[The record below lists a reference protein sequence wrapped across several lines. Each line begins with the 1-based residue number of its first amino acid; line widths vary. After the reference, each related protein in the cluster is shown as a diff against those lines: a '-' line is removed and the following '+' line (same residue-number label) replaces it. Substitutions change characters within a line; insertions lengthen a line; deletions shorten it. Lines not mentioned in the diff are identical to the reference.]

1 MNKSGKYEIDMC
13 NGPLVGKIIRFTIP
27 LILTSVLQLLFN
39 AADIVVVGR
48 FAGKEAMAAV
58 GSTGALINLIINV
71 LMGLSI
77 GTSVLVARYY
87 GANDP
92 ERVSKAVHTSITIS
106 VVGGLLIG
114 VLGIVI
120 CRPMLELMGTPEDVI
135 DGAELYM
142 RIYFAG
148 RAGVRHI
155 LERHAGGHG
164 APLPAHREGVHG
176 GVRRGPV

>member
-1 MNKSGKYEIDMC
+1 MNKSAKYEIDMC

-77 GTSVLVARYY
+77 GTSVLVASYY
-87 GANDP
+87 GANDH
-92 ERVSKAVHTSITIS
+92 ERVCKAVHT
-106 VVGGLLIG
+106 
-114 VLGIVI
+114 
-120 CRPMLELMGTPEDVI
+120 
-135 DGAELYM
+135 
-142 RIYFAG
+142 
-148 RAGVRHI
+148 
-155 LERHAGGHG
+155 
-164 APLPAHREGVHG
+164 
-176 GVRRGPV
+176 

>member
-87 GANDP
+87 GANAP

-120 CRPMLELMGTPEDVI
+120 CRPMLERLGTPEDVI
-135 DGAELYM
+135 DGAEL
-142 RIYFAG
+142 
-148 RAGVRHI
+148 
-155 LERHAGGHG
+155 
-164 APLPAHREGVHG
+164 
-176 GVRRGPV
+176 